1 MKKGLNC
8 LLLIFASIF
17 LINFISAEIEDTL
30 HLNIQVTDANGN
42 RIANTEFNFVFNITT
57 DSNCENVVYSNST
70 SLTTDNRGLISYYLE
85 NVNLNYT
92 DQYYL
97 CYYRNTELK
106 SNSRLA
112 RVPYAFN
119 SKYLGGYTENF
130 FAPLNTSLNGN
141 FTISG
146 SLFIN
151 GIDALNGSSEDSLPL
166 NTIIFYNGTSCP
178 QGFSELTAARGRYI
192 VGLPSGGTLNATV
205 GTALSDSE
213 NRAVGEHNHDIT
225 DPGHFHAQNGLTM
238 LKTGSSD
245 VNVGGTTT
253 RSLGGNTASKVTG
266 ITINNNGSVAGTNAP
281 YIQYLTCI
289 KTATVDL
296 TQGWNQ
302 DATSIWTADST
313 LKVGIGTSS
322 PQIKLN
328 VVGDINATGVYYGN
342 GSQLTG
348 INKRI
353 IISGYS
359 GALITTDGFFHPSGG
374 ALIASDT
381 DESQLMRIPYAGT
394 LHNLTLIMSENQASS
409 DVCALIVRYTPT
421 FATSTSNTA
430 LVANMSGGSS
440 EQIIKNLTE
449 NINVAQDSYIKM
461 FFDEEAD
468 TCNGI
473 ISWSFV
479 YEPT

>member
-225 DPGHFHAQNGLTM
+225 DPGHAHRPQARNNANSPPTVTYGTQQLGFS
-238 LKTGSSD
+238 GS
-245 VNVGGTTT
+245 GGTGGDTQADTDTRTT
-253 RSLGGNTASKVTG
+253 GV
-266 ITINNNGSVAGTNAP
+266 TINNAGSVAGTNAP
-281 YIQYLTCI
+281 YIQYL
-289 KTATVDL
+289 
-296 TQGWNQ
+296 
-302 DATSIWTADST
+302 
-313 LKVGIGTSS
+313 
-322 PQIKLN
+322 
-328 VVGDINATGVYYGN
+328 
-342 GSQLTG
+342 
-348 INKRI
+348 
-353 IISGYS
+353 
-359 GALITTDGFFHPSGG
+359 
-374 ALIASDT
+374 
-381 DESQLMRIPYAGT
+381 
-394 LHNLTLIMSENQASS
+394 
-409 DVCALIVRYTPT
+409 VCV
-421 FATSTSNTA
+421 
-430 LVANMSGGSS
+430 
-440 EQIIKNLTE
+440 K
-449 NINVAQDSYIKM
+449 D
-461 FFDEEAD
+461 
-468 TCNGI
+468 
-473 ISWSFV
+473 
-479 YEPT
+479 